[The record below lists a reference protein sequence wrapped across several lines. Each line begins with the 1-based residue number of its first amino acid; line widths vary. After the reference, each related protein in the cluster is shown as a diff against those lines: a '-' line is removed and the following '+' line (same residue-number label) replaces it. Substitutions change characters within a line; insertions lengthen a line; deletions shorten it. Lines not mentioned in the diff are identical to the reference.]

1 MQDRDV
7 VAAVVAGDADGI
19 AEAYNRYA
27 VFLAAYC
34 HSMLPG
40 PEAAEVVLDTFL
52 IAVSRLDGLRDPDR
66 LSAWLHAVAR
76 NECLRRLGPQGS
88 GRPGILVGGATAA
101 TWAAGPPDPDDLPAA
116 ALPAELR
123 GQVLTACADNS
134 PTGRAHRV
142 SVAHRAG
149 AFGPSGFPKAVG
161 AAGPRWWQGA
171 RRGPR
176 PVAAMAVLAAVVA
189 VAAAAVITMIAT
201 ADSSHRSQASALG
214 FGGGP
219 AGMTSSATP
228 GSASAASSPT
238 HKPAASARPST
249 PPVTTPASPPSPI
262 RPSMMVTVTT
272 PKPSPSRPSPSRP
285 SPSAPPS
292 PSPSPSPTPSPST
305 SPAPGHLLAAP
316 ASLALTAAAGK
327 TVSGT
332 FLLTAVG
339 GPVSEYTIT
348 VPVTAGKIMVAP
360 TRGSLPAGGFV
371 SVTVTM
377 TSKVALNTAITVQPG
392 DLTVRVVLKI
402 KA

>member
-19 AEAYNRYA
+19 AEAYDRYA
-27 VFLAAYC
+27 ASLAAYC

-66 LSAWLHAVAR
+66 LNAWLHAVAR

-88 GRPGILVGGATAA
+88 GSPGILVGGATAA
-101 TWAAGPPDPDDLPAA
+101 TWAAGFPDPDDLPAA
-116 ALPAELR
+116 TLPAELR

-149 AFGPSGFPKAVG
+149 TFGPSGFPKAVG
-161 AAGPRWWQGA
+161 AAGPRWWQRV
-171 RRGPR
+171 RRRPR
-176 PVAAMAVLAAVVA
+176 PVAVMAVLAAMVA
-189 VAAAAVITMIAT
+189 VAAAAVITMIVT
-201 ADSSHRSQASALG
+201 AGGSHRSQAAVLG

-219 AGMTSSATP
+219 VGVTSSATP

-249 PPVTTPASPPSPI
+249 TPVTTTPASPPSLV
-262 RPSMMVTVTT
+262 RPSMMVTVTR
-272 PKPSPSRPSPSRP
+272 PKPSPSRTSPSDP
-285 SPSAPPS
+285 PPPS

-305 SPAPGHLLAAP
+305 PPAPGHLLASP
-316 ASLALTAAAGK
+316 VSLVLTSAAGK
-327 TVSGT
+327 AVSGI
-332 FLLTAVG
+332 FLLTAEG

-348 VPVTAGKIMVAP
+348 VPATAGKITVAP
-360 TRGSLPAGGFV
+360 TRGSLPANGFV
-371 SVTVTM
+371 SVTVTV

>member
-1 MQDRDV
+1 M
-7 VAAVVAGDADGI
+7 VAAVVAGDTDGI
-19 AEAYNRYA
+19 AEAYDRYA
-27 VFLAAYC
+27 ASLAAYC
-34 HSMLPG
+34 HSMLLG
-40 PEAAEVVLDTFL
+40 PEAAEVVQDTFL

-66 LSAWLHAVAR
+66 LNAWLHAVAR

-88 GRPGILVGGATAA
+88 GRPATLVGSATAA
-101 TWAAGPPDPDDLPAA
+101 TWAAGSPDPDDLPAA
-116 ALPAELR
+116 TLPAELR

-161 AAGPRWWQGA
+161 AAGPRWWQQV
-171 RRGPR
+171 RQRPR
-176 PVAAMAVLAAVVA
+176 PVAVMAVLAAAVA
-189 VAAAAVITMIAT
+189 VAAAAAITTIVT
-201 ADSSHRSQASALG
+201 ADGSHRTHASALG

-219 AGMTSSATP
+219 VSVPSSAPPSSATP

-249 PPVTTPASPPSPI
+249 PPVTTPASSPSPV

-272 PKPSPSRPSPSRP
+272 PKPSPSRT
-285 SPSAPPS
+285 SPSAPPPPPPSRS
-292 PSPSPSPTPSPST
+292 PTPTPTPSPST
-305 SPAPGHLLAAP
+305 PPAPGHLLAAP
-316 ASLALTAAAGK
+316 ASLVLTSAAGK
-327 TVSGT
+327 AVSGI

-348 VPVTAGKIMVAP
+348 VPATAGKITATP
-360 TRGSLPAGGFV
+360 ARGSLPGGGY
-371 SVTVTM
+371 VTVTVTV
-377 TSKVALNTAITVQPG
+377 TSKVALNTAITVRPG
-392 DLTVRVVLKI
+392 NLAVQVTLKI

>member
-7 VAAVVAGDADGI
+7 VAAVVAGDADVI
-19 AEAYNRYA
+19 AEAYDRYA
-27 VFLAAYC
+27 VSLAAYC

-88 GRPGILVGGATAA
+88 GSPGILVRGATAA
-101 TWAAGPPDPDDLPAA
+101 TRAAGPPDPDDLPAA
-116 ALPAELR
+116 TLPAELR

-161 AAGPRWWQGA
+161 AAGPRWWQRV

-201 ADSSHRSQASALG
+201 ADSSHRSQSSALG
-214 FGGGP
+214 FGVGP
-219 AGMTSSATP
+219 VGITSSATP

-249 PPVTTPASPPSPI
+249 PPVTTPASPPSPV

-272 PKPSPSRPSPSRP
+272 PKPSPSRPSPSARP
-285 SPSAPPS
+285 RLRLRPPPPRRRPPRPPRVTCWRPRPAWRSRRPRARRSAGPSCSPP
-292 PSPSPSPTPSPST
+292 
-305 SPAPGHLLAAP
+305 
-316 ASLALTAAAGK
+316 
-327 TVSGT
+327 
-332 FLLTAVG
+332 
-339 GPVSEYTIT
+339 
-348 VPVTAGKIMVAP
+348 
-360 TRGSLPAGGFV
+360 
-371 SVTVTM
+371 
-377 TSKVALNTAITVQPG
+377 
-392 DLTVRVVLKI
+392 
-402 KA
+402 